1 MDTITLNS
9 GMRTRELLIIRD
21 AVLRGQGIEPEKHPH
36 RKKSKFNGDETAD
49 AILTVQRA
57 QK

>member
-1 MDTITLNS
+1 
-9 GMRTRELLIIRD
+9 MRTRELLIIRD